1 MNKKIIFS
9 VLISVLV
16 LCIIIVCCIK
26 NKEGKNM
33 ETAELVDEY
42 APFEFTIK
50 YPKDAGYKF
59 EADLENTP

>member
-16 LCIIIVCCIK
+16 LCIIIVCCVK

-33 ETAELVDEY
+33 EIAEIVMIMLLLNY
-42 APFEFTIK
+42 Q
-50 YPKDAGYKF
+50 
-59 EADLENTP
+59 

>member
-16 LCIIIVCCIK
+16 LCIIIIVCCIK

-42 APFEFTIK
+42 APFEFI
-50 YPKDAGYKF
+50 
-59 EADLENTP
+59 

>member
-26 NKEGKNM
+26 NKEGKN
-33 ETAELVDEY
+33 EKNLKAILRNK
-42 APFEFTIK
+42 FK
-50 YPKDAGYKF
+50 KGYDNEKIGR
-59 EADLENTP
+59 AHV

>member
-16 LCIIIVCCIK
+16 LCIIVCCIK

-50 YPKDAGYKF
+50 YPKDADINSKQI
-59 EADLENTP
+59 